1 MTVKIL
7 APDGVLRSDVV
18 FSTTSTSRFITGT
31 VPEGTTDALVS
42 LRGTAYSSDPTL
54 VSFTGT
60 EFIVPNPSSFPSGL
74 DLFSGENI
82 VGIQSVPLVGPP
94 SAAATATIFLLASND
109 AGAFPPPTG
118 ITVERLDQSVKVS
131 LRGLSDTRIT
141 GYNFYASTEPG
152 GGDGGYTR
160 INVSPVNTADVV
172 ENVSTLYTLVSKNPV
187 ADSDPVFASAK
198 ILQVTAADA
207 VLSTDVDARVEIPD
221 TVDTLQYDITLSSV
235 ESVSYYRFQ
244 HDRLANEDSN
254 PATIF
259 IGEFASLPN
268 NQSLYY
274 AATAIYYDEASQIE
288 YESYF
293 SAEVVASPVNV
304 RIQTVTLPAVSRQQ
318 ILQDAIAS
326 IYRQNPNIG
335 VQPGAVIRDTF
346 LDPFSTEAERV
357 RFIVDFLYRASSFD
371 TLLQLDDPNNTGI
384 SIAPSN
390 SAYKI
395 ALASAFFLTDPEAV
409 QAIIDGAFDKLAA
422 NFSVPRPTG
431 VRAIGEARF
440 YTPTTPTRTLQIPL
454 GTLVQGSGVQFRT
467 TRVGEL
473 PADRSASFYNPATR
487 LYSVTVPIQAVVP
500 GGAGNLG
507 PRQIN
512 SGAPYGFSVIN
523 DAATFGGSSSYTNA
537 QLAALARGA
546 LSSVD
551 TGTEQGYLQGAGGVP
566 GVIQAEVVRA
576 GNPLMQ
582 RDFDPS
588 TGTHFGGKVDVWTQG
603 SRSVQVS
610 DTFAFTYKRKRA
622 IQFVVLGNPANYQ
635 FQALDS
641 DLSESNP
648 ISQML
653 DYPSLGLGLTNV
665 TTGED
670 FDLTGVTIVNYNTIV
685 LSTTVTQP
693 AVTLTDVVL
702 GDYRYRTGTQYVFSR
717 QPVSYV
723 ASVVG
728 EIVGSLGYQSFYL
741 ANPHSPLG
749 LGRSTQAGN
758 YLQIVQSADP
768 TVVSPSGALIPVSN
782 ELHVLTGFYTE
793 NMNIL
798 GADSFSVVVTD
809 STGTVTYL
817 GPWSG
822 AGVPDYDII
831 EGTATTPLGIRRTA
845 AGTIPDG
852 SSVLVSYDH
861 DENFVVT
868 YQTNL
873 VTAAVQDYL
882 DVSEHATADALAKDG
897 IQVPVEVTATVV
909 TQRGYLQS
917 TVDQSIRA
925 NLQYLV
931 SNLRMGSPLRRSDII
946 STINDTAGVSYVIV
960 PLTTVA
966 RAVNSLVAYDKLDV
980 SDLPDTFRV
989 NAWSTPT
996 VGVWLLKDS
1005 LSAPTYDSGGEPGVF
1020 RGVFQS
1026 DVELTLQDSTPE
1038 NLGFGSNQSYI
1049 IGDGGLNIP
1058 GYTDDA
1064 TLNAQGFVTPVDI
1077 AAARRTLS
1085 QNRVLVS
1092 LPVGSSP
1099 YEFTYWATYSVGVAE
1114 GDHDI
1119 VTSNVEYV
1127 VLGAITLSYDEDRV

>member
-7 APDGVLRSDVV
+7 APDGVLRSNVV

-31 VPEGTTDALVS
+31 VPEGTTDILVS

-60 EFIVPNPSSFPSGL
+60 EFIIPNPSSFPNGL

-82 VGIQSVPLVGPP
+82 IGVQAVPLVGSP
-94 SAAATATIFLLASND
+94 SAAATATIFLLSSDN

-118 ITVERLDQSVKVS
+118 LSVERLDQAVRVS
-131 LRGLSDTRIT
+131 LQGLTDSRIT
-141 GYNFYASTEPG
+141 GYNFYAATEPG
-152 GGDGGYTR
+152 GGAAGYSR
-160 INVSPVNTADVV
+160 INVTPVNTSDVV

-187 ADSDPVFASAK
+187 GDANPLFVRARIQQESSDE
-198 ILQVTAADA
+198 T
-207 VLSTDVDARVEIPD
+207 VLSTDVDSRVEIPD
-221 TVDTLQYDITLSSV
+221 TVTNLQFNVTLSAV
-235 ESVSYYRFQ
+235 ETVSYFRFQ
-244 HDRLANEDSN
+244 HDRLANEDST

-259 IGEFASLPN
+259 IGEFASFPSD
-268 NQSLYY
+268 QPLYY
-274 AATAIYYDEASQIE
+274 TATALYYDDTTQVE

-293 SAEVVASPVNV
+293 SAELVASPINV
-304 RIQTVTLPAVSRQQ
+304 RVQTVTLPAVSRQQ
-318 ILQDAIAS
+318 ILQDAITS

-395 ALASAFFLTDPEAV
+395 ALASAFFLSDPEAV

-422 NFSVPRPTG
+422 NFSVVRPTG
-431 VRAIGEARF
+431 IRAIGEVRF
-440 YTPTTPTRTLQIPL
+440 YTPITPTQTLQIPL
-454 GTLVQGSGVQFRT
+454 GTLVQGSGIQFRT

-487 LYSVTVPIQAVVP
+487 LYSVTVPVQAVVP
-500 GGAGNLG
+500 GGTGNLG

-523 DAATFGGSSSYTNA
+523 DAATFGGSSAYTNA

-551 TGTEQGYLQGAGGVP
+551 TGTQQGYLQGAGNVP

-576 GNPLMQ
+576 GSPFML
-582 RDFDPS
+582 RDLDPA
-588 TGTHFGGKVDVWTQG
+588 TGTHLGGKVDVWTQG

-610 DTFAFTYKRKRA
+610 DTFAFTYQRKRA
-622 IQFVVLGNPANYQ
+622 MQFVVLGNPANYQ
-635 FQALDS
+635 FQALDP

-653 DYPSLGLGLTNV
+653 DYPSLGLGLKNV
-665 TTGED
+665 TTGEE
-670 FDLTGVTIVNYNTIV
+670 FDLTGVTILNFNTIV
-685 LSTTVTQP
+685 LSSAVTQP

-702 GDYRYRTGTQYVFSR
+702 GDYRYRTGTRYEFSR

-741 ANPHSPLG
+741 GNPYSPLG
-749 LGRSTQAGN
+749 LGRSTRAGN
-758 YLQIVQSADP
+758 YLQIVQSSDP
-768 TVVSPSGALIPVSN
+768 TVVSPSGAQIAVSD

-793 NMNIL
+793 NLNIL
-798 GADSFSVVVTD
+798 GADSFTVVVTD
-809 STGTVTYL
+809 RTGTVTYL

-822 AGVPDYDII
+822 SGVPDYDII
-831 EGTATTPLGIRRTA
+831 EGTATTPLGIRRTV

-852 SSVLVSYDH
+852 SSVLISYNH

-873 VTAAVQDYL
+873 VTAAVQEHL
-882 DVSEHATADALAKDG
+882 DVTEHATADALAKDG
-897 IQVPVEVTATVV
+897 VQVPVEITATVV
-909 TQRGYLQS
+909 TQRGFSQS
-917 TVDQSIRA
+917 SVDQAIRA

-931 SNLRMGSPLRRSDII
+931 SNLRMGSPLRRSDIT
-946 STINDTAGVSYVIV
+946 STIDNTQGVSYVI

-966 RAVNSLVAYDKLDV
+966 RAAGSLVAYDSINV
-980 SDLPDTFRV
+980 SDLTDTFRV
-989 NAWSTPT
+989 DAWSTPT
-996 VGVWLLKDS
+996 VGVWLLKSS
-1005 LSAPTYDSGGEPGVF
+1005 LSAPTYDDGGEPGVF
-1020 RGVFQS
+1020 RGVFQN
-1026 DVELTLQDSTPE
+1026 DVEMTLQSSTPS
-1038 NLGFGSNQSYI
+1038 NLGLGANRCFI

-1064 TLNAQGFVTPVDI
+1064 TLIADGFVTAADI
-1077 AAARRTLS
+1077 ASERQLRS

-1092 LPVGSSP
+1092 LVVGSSP
-1099 YEFTYWATYSVGVAE
+1099 YQFAYWATYSVASAT
-1114 GDHDI
+1114 GDNDI
-1119 VTSNVEYV
+1119 VTSSVEYI
-1127 VLGAITLSYDEDRV
+1127 VLGNLTLSYDEDR